1 METLQQASGWITEV
15 DRGPDWLFVRLCAP
29 ASRDAD
35 VSALAEQTWDL
46 MRQHFASRIVLELE
60 DLPLLRSGF
69 IGELVLLHKRV
80 HSQGGIMRLAGLS
93 DANQSVL
100 RMMRLDD
107 RFPQYHNRHEAV
119 AGNMVDALR
128 FSKPR

>member
-1 METLQQASGWITEV
+1 METLQQTLGWISEV
-15 DRGPDWLFVRLCAP
+15 DRGPDWLFVRLRAP
-29 ASRDAD
+29 AARDAD
-35 VSALAEQTWDL
+35 VTPLAEQTWDL

-60 DLPLLRSGF
+60 ELPLLRSSF

-107 RFPQYHNRHEAV
+107 RFPQYRNRHEAV
-119 AGNMVDALR
+119 AGNMVDELR
-128 FSKPR
+128 SSKPR

>member
-15 DRGPDWLFVRLCAP
+15 DRGPDWLFVRLRAP
-29 ASRDAD
+29 VSRDAD

-60 DLPLLRSGF
+60 DLPLLRSSF

-128 FSKPR
+128 YSKPR